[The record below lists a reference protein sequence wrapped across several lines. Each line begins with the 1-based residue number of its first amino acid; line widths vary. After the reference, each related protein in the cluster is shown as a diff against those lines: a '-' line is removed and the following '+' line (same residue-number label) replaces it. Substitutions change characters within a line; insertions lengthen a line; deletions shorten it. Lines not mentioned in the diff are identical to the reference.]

1 MLNRLALG
9 AIRLYQMVL
18 SPYVGAC
25 CRHEPTCSRY
35 AYEAISRHGLPSGV
49 RMAAVR
55 LSRCRPMGTWGYD
68 PVP

>member
-1 MLNRLALG
+1 MA
-9 AIRLYQMVL
+9 L
-18 SPYVGAC
+18 SPYVGGC

-35 AYEAISRHGLPSGV
+35 AHEAISRHGLGAGV
-49 RMAAVR
+49 RMAASR